1 MENKDQNLKAFL
13 KDIDE
18 ETGFPVIDVDGKDP
32 DQLIREAIEEIR
44 EILDSGTERLA
55 DFLSE

>member
-18 ETGFPVIDVDGKDP
+18 ETGFTVIDVDDKDP

-44 EILDSGTERLA
+44 EILGSGTERLA